1 MWWSCTTLNYW
12 KIIEFCTL
20 NGWIV
25 WYVNYLSKLLPGE
38 KKNLIYLTEA
48 NKFLFFF
55 FKQSFLFCFLLS
67 CCWWF
72 FMRMQV
78 SGPLFLNQI
87 DLAVMDI
94 GKKSFISSMIRVQ
107 QGKIQKIWDLQQR
120 DMKLRL
126 TWPSTIWLTL
136 KRLT

>member
-1 MWWSCTTLNYW
+1 MKLHNSELLKNHWVLHLKW
-12 KIIEFCTL
+12 
-20 NGWIV
+20 
-25 WYVNYLSKLLPGE
+25 VNCVIRKLSLKTVTRG

-48 NKFLFFF
+48 NKFFFF